1 MAFCTSCGSKLV
13 DDALFCTECGAPVSP
28 EGSSAPTDNVP
39 LASPAIAA
47 ETNPTSA
54 YVTPSGTS
62 TAGIFPTESL
72 PSTGASPS
80 SPANSSQPNDQNAKP
95 KPIIIIVIAAV
106 VVVALVVG
114 IAIALS
120 TVFSNDEKD
129 VAQVDVSSEEMSVT
143 MPDLAAMTEQ
153 NAVSVL
159 KALGLAWNVS
169 YVDDSEKLVLEQFPE
184 AGTEVSVGEKVS
196 IKVGNGKSS
205 VTSQMGKARTVVLT
219 VANPRNGQ
227 LVSADIRLNANDEV
241 IPDLLSRQYTA
252 DEIRAMG
259 LSDAELYIARNSI
272 VAKTGYIFHYEPN
285 TQFFIDN
292 CAWYNPSTSEYNLQ
306 GVGAVNAG
314 VIHEV
319 EASRGS
325 WYLEIK

>member
-1 MAFCTSCGSKLV
+1 MAFCTSCGNKLV
-13 DDALFCTECGAPVSP
+13 DDALFCTECGAAVSS
-28 EGSSAPTDNVP
+28 EGGSAPSDSVP
-39 LASPAIAA
+39 SASPTVTA
-47 ETNPTSA
+47 EDNTTSA
-54 YVTPSGTS
+54 YAVTSGSPVQAVT
-62 TAGIFPTESL
+62 PTESL
-72 PSTGASPS
+72 PPTVASPS
-80 SPANSSQPNDQNAKP
+80 TPVDTPQADGKKGAP

-106 VVVALVVG
+106 VVVAL
-114 IAIALS
+114 AIGVIVALS
-120 TVFSNDEKD
+120 TVFSNEQSD
-129 VAQVDVSSEEMSVT
+129 VAQVDVTSEETSVT

-169 YVDDSEKLVLEQFPE
+169 YIDDAEELVLEQFPE
-184 AGTEVSVGEKVS
+184 AGTEVSVGEEVS

-272 VAKTGYIFHYEPN
+272 VAKTGYIFHYQPN

-292 CAWYNPSTSEYNLQ
+292 CSWYNPSTSEYNLQ

-319 EASRGS
+319 EASHGS